1 MKDPRTA
8 KLMRELSRRFPGV
21 TMVTGPM
28 LDEPDS
34 GEVHIHVLNTPSNA
48 LRAVET
54 RARRLIWKLF
64 RDGPHPVYVTA
75 VNPTDSIKYYAADLA
90 RARRRTTSPRRRARA
105 APRKRVAPR

>member
-28 LDEPDS
+28 LDEPGS
-34 GEVHIHVLNTPSNA
+34 GEVHIHVLNAPSNS

-75 VNPTDSIKYYAADLA
+75 VNPTDSIKYYAEHLA
-90 RARRRTTSPRRRARA
+90 KARKTRVVRRRRAAPSKRA
-105 APRKRVAPR
+105 TAR